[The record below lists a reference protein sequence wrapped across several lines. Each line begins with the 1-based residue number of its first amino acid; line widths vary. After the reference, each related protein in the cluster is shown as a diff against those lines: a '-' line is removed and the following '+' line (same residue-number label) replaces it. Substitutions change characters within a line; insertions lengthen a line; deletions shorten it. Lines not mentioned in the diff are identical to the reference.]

1 MLYEYE
7 KELPP
12 LYDLNLINE
21 EIDTSEMT
29 DKTVLWIRYDA
40 ACTAEPPASACL
52 KLNFQNE
59 LSVGDKDILD
69 GIVAGLPS

>member
-21 EIDTSEMT
+21 EINTSEMS

-40 ACTAEPPASACL
+40 PAVEPPAPACL
-52 KLNFQNE
+52 RLNFQNE